1 LRKQITPWLV
11 LGVCAALAGCAR
23 DDAAEETGTEPVI
36 HFDSA
41 EVAITTAT
49 DTIRLPVEIAD
60 TDDEQG
66 YGLMDRT
73 KLDDN
78 AGMLFVYD
86 VMQDTSKGFY
96 MYRTKIP
103 LDIAFTDSTDVIISI
118 VAMEPC
124 TLVKPDFCTIYK
136 PGARYQNALEVNRG
150 FFARHGITPGAKI
163 VRVVKQSD

>member
-1 LRKQITPWLV
+1 MTPWLL
-11 LGVCAALAGCAR
+11 LGMCAALAGCAR
-23 DDAAEETGTEPVI
+23 DDAAEETAAEPVI

-49 DTIRLPVEIAD
+49 NTIRVPVEIAD
-60 TDDEQG
+60 TDDERG

-73 KLDDN
+73 KLADN

-86 VMQDTSKGFY
+86 AMQDSSAGFY
-96 MYRTKIP
+96 MYRTQIP
-103 LDIAFTDSTDVIISI
+103 LDIAFTDSAGVIVSI
-118 VAMEPC
+118 KSMEPC
-124 TLVKPDFCTIYK
+124 TLVTPTHCTIYQ

-163 VRVVKQSD
+163 VRVEKQASDR